1 MKCPYC
7 GYDKSVVVDSRQKD
21 NNTISRRRACNKC
34 GYRYSTIE
42 YIHKNPDGSFNLM
55 RQKEVELATGSD
67 KNHEFVLLIRRKKGA
82 KNEQSNP
89 DGKTHKGS

>member
-7 GYDKSVVVDSRQKD
+7 GYDKSIVVDSRQKD

-34 GYRYSTIE
+34 GYRYSTVE
-42 YIHKNPDGSFNLM
+42 YIYKNPDGSFNM
-55 RQKEVELATGSD
+55 KKQKEIPLATGSD